1 MLSQINFSQVV
12 DLGFVALVSFVCI
25 KNIFGNSAD
34 AASRR
39 AEAVRGDLRELES
52 ALRGLIGEASAASG
66 NLDKSLNRRKAELE
80 LLLNRI
86 ENKTE
91 TSDEVFAP
99 IPPGPASSIP
109 ASRAAGSR
117 GYKNSSVAAE
127 DQGEDQ
133 LPNDTWVLGHS
144 EESSSGA
151 VAESL
156 RSLIE
161 SSEDSVTLSSE
172 FEQFALKKHQ
182 QQKKAA
188 SAASAVTAVTK
199 KAEASKPVEIKSAK
213 PKASLGSSLAQRLA
227 QAKTEQQAEYIPSFI
242 EPGAFR
248 VAKRLLMSGQEIHV
262 VARKLDLPL
271 GDVRVIERLARGD
284 WEETEG
290 DAGGSERL
298 TG

>member
-66 NLDKSLNRRKAELE
+66 NLDKSLNRRKSELE
-80 LLLNRI
+80 QLLKRI
-86 ENKTE
+86 EGKAGSASE
-91 TSDEVFAP
+91 LIAEGQSGSAP
-99 IPPGPASSIP
+99 AQS
-109 ASRAAGSR
+109 AAGSR
-117 GYKNSSVAAE
+117 GYKNNNIPSDNQV
-127 DQGEDQ
+127 DDN
-133 LPNDTWVLGHS
+133 LPNDTWTLGS
-144 EESSSGA
+144 LESDSSDEA
-151 VAESL
+151 AQSL
-156 RSLIE
+156 RDLIE

-182 QQKKAA
+182 QQQKR
-188 SAASAVTAVTK
+188 SA
-199 KAEASKPVEIKSAK
+199 KPAEIKPAK
-213 PKASLGSSLAQRLA
+213 PKASLGSSLAKRLE
-227 QAKTEQQAEYIPSFI
+227 QVKTEQQAEYIPSFI

-271 GDVRVIERLARGD
+271 GDIRVIERLARGD
-284 WEETEG
+284 WEETENN
-290 DAGGSERL
+290 AGESERL